1 MEITTVTRV
10 HNRCV
15 AGVYKYNDGVNHRH
29 LFPLTKVAQYLVD
42 YKSGTFKN
50 FCSFQFVI
58 CSVAMDLTQLDN
70 PAKLLKLMQQFGDD
84 ADNADKEIDA
94 VISICLESGLESTI
108 LDVFKLL
115 IQISIRDETSDQ
127 VENHATIYRRQA
139 SNGRQKQVT
148 GHACSH
154 VCFSPLNTR
163 AFPTASMYI
172 NRLVSRAPE
181 TWPRGYSSLL

>member
-1 MEITTVTRV
+1 MEITTESRV

-29 LFPLTKVAQYLVD
+29 LIPLTKVAQYLVD

-50 FCSFQFVI
+50 FCSFQLVI

-84 ADNADKEIDA
+84 ADNPDKEIDA

-108 LDVFKLL
+108 LDDFKLL
-115 IQISIRDETSDQ
+115 IQIGIRDETSD
-127 VENHATIYRRQA
+127 RPFFRQGLDHFLLYVPM
-139 SNGRQKQVT
+139 SI
-148 GHACSH
+148 S
-154 VCFSPLNTR
+154 CFCRCLNLL
-163 AFPTASMYI
+163 FNVNI
-172 NRLVSRAPE
+172 LNLLF
-181 TWPRGYSSLL
+181 SLMFILFTVFFRF

>member
-1 MEITTVTRV
+1 
-10 HNRCV
+10 
-15 AGVYKYNDGVNHRH
+15 
-29 LFPLTKVAQYLVD
+29 
-42 YKSGTFKN
+42 
-50 FCSFQFVI
+50 
-58 CSVAMDLTQLDN
+58 MDLTQLDN
-70 PAKLLKLMQQFGDD
+70 PATLLKLMQQLGDD

-108 LDVFKLL
+108 LDDFKLL

-127 VENHATIYRRQA
+127 AENHATIYRRQA

-163 AFPTASMYI
+163 AFQTASVAI
-172 NRLVSRAPE
+172 NRRVSRAP
-181 TWPRGYSSLL
+181 RNLAARLL